1 MTEQAET
8 ILFQAV
14 STPHR
19 SLSDR
24 GMRWLCLLAVPGVGL
39 PALLFTV
46 LGAWPVLGFAGLELA
61 AVLGLLA
68 AHRRWTA
75 RQVEMVLLT
84 PELLRVTAADGRGG
98 RQEVT
103 LEPYW
108 ARVELADRAGT
119 TPAVRLS
126 SRGHSVEIGRF
137 LSAAE
142 RAELAEAIGGALRRF
157 RSPDFDN
164 PQLRDG

>member
-1 MTEQAET
+1 MTEQADT

-19 SLSDR
+19 SLTDR
-24 GMRWLCLLAVPGVGL
+24 GMRWLCLLAVPGVGI
-39 PALLFTV
+39 PALLFTI

-61 AVLGLLA
+61 VVLGLLA

-84 PELLRVTAADGRGG
+84 PEQLRVTASDGRGG

-108 ARVELADRAGT
+108 ARVEVADRAGT
-119 TPAVRLS
+119 TPTVLLS
-126 SRGHSVEIGRF
+126 SRGHSVEVGRF
-137 LSAAE
+137 LSPAE
-142 RAELAEAIGGALRRF
+142 RQDLAEAIGGALRQY
-157 RSPDFDN
+157 RSPRFDN
-164 PQLRDG
+164 PQLREG